1 MYWYVCLFPI
11 STVANYHELSGLK
24 QCKCEDCE
32 NGIYFLLSNTGQTQ
46 VSMGCNQGISRT
58 VFLLG
63 VLGRIHF
70 PAFPASKS
78 CLHPWLRVPFIFKL
92 TQLWLISQTWLW
104 CSRHSCFTATWSFL
118 WLWFFLLQEPLW
130 LQWVHRDIPVQYP
143 CLKILNLMTSVVS
156 LAMQSIKQD
165 SQIPGLRMWTCS
177 EGQHLVY
184 HNTQPLR
191 YMGLCGY
198 VCTVSGYFLKIT
210 FPRMALQ
217 RVCDSGQFKHLTP
230 TIWSASL
237 SFEREVS
244 SREIDLYKT
253 VWMMREC
260 ISFVPLWPFIT
271 IPYQKQIDR
280 L

>member
-46 VSMGCNQGISRT
+46 VSVGSNQGISRT

-78 CLHPWLRVPFIFKL
+78 CLHPWLRVLVIFKL

-118 WLWFFLLQEPLW
+118 WLWFLLLQEPLW

-156 LAMQSIKQD
+156 LLPCKVSSKIHKFQ
-165 SQIPGLRMWTCS
+165 GLGC
-177 EGQHLVY
+177 EHVQKA
-184 HNTQPLR
+184 N
-191 YMGLCGY
+191 
-198 VCTVSGYFLKIT
+198 
-210 FPRMALQ
+210 
-217 RVCDSGQFKHLTP
+217 
-230 TIWSASL
+230 IWSTTIHSL
-237 SFEREVS
+237 WGTWACVCVFAQSLGIS
-244 SREIDLYKT
+244 SR
-253 VWMMREC
+253 
-260 ISFVPLWPFIT
+260 
-271 IPYQKQIDR
+271 
-280 L
+280 